1 MTPSSSKHKR
11 QSSSVYRPSLA
22 AQKTE
27 VKIHV
32 YDLLPPGRLSNILW
46 HIGGSLL
53 HTGVVINDREYAYG
67 GHDRKG
73 VSGVYWTKQKLEPPG
88 GTFRCE
94 ILHGF
99 TVLSQEEITNVINDA
114 SRVFQGT
121 RYNLLSNNCNHF
133 SSYLCERLTGRP
145 GPAWLNRA
153 ASVGLALPCVVPKEW
168 ITPPDHETAD
178 GELVD
183 EEEEEHDDDE
193 TAAMLPRDKRRKRDK
208 FSNKRITSRD
218 KTPPPRLVNVKDTSG
233 RDMPA
238 SERAPMPKR

>member
-1 MTPSSSKHKR
+1 M
-11 QSSSVYRPSLA
+11 
-22 AQKTE
+22 
-27 VKIHV
+27 
-32 YDLLPPGRLSNILW
+32 
-46 HIGGSLL
+46 
-53 HTGVVINDREYAYG
+53 
-67 GHDRKG
+67 
-73 VSGVYWTKQKLEPPG
+73 
-88 GTFRCE
+88 
-94 ILHGF
+94 
-99 TVLSQEEITNVINDA
+99 
-114 SRVFQGT
+114 
-121 RYNLLSNNCNHF
+121 
-133 SSYLCERLTGRP
+133 
-145 GPAWLNRA
+145 NRA